1 MENIVISKDAS
12 TLAKRV
18 AHDLTEAA
26 RLAASAQR
34 RFCLALSGGT
44 TPRLLYQHLAS
55 PQLINEVPWDH
66 LEFFWGDERCVPPDA
81 AESNYRMTREAM
93 LNHVPVKPEQIHRI
107 QGEQSPAVESS
118 RYAAEI
124 LKTVPTPRDGL
135 PRFDWVLLGMGNDG
149 HTASLFPDQDLAHAN
164 DLCGVA
170 QHPKT
175 GQLRVSFSYELLNA
189 ASHVAFLVT
198 GASKAEMLA
207 TIIGRVPGRERYP
220 AARVSPRVG
229 TITWYLDH
237 EAGTEISKKL

>member
-1 MENIVISKDAS
+1 MENIVISKDAN
-12 TLAKRV
+12 TVAKRV

-26 RLAASAQR
+26 RLAAGAQR
-34 RFCLALSGGT
+34 RFCVALSGGT

-55 PQLINEVPWDH
+55 AQLVKQVPWEN

-81 AESNYRMTREAM
+81 SDSNFRMTREAM
-93 LNHVPVKPEQIHRI
+93 LDHVPVKAQQVHRIHGETPPEQ
-107 QGEQSPAVESS
+107 ESQ

-124 LKTVPTPRDGL
+124 RQFVPTPRDGL
-135 PRFDWVLLGMGNDG
+135 PRFDWVLLGMGDDG
-149 HTASLFPDQDLAHAN
+149 HTASLFPDQDLSDAN

-175 GQLRVSFSYELLNA
+175 GQRRVSFTYDLLNA

-198 GASKAEMLA
+198 GANKADMLA

-220 AARVSPRVG
+220 AARVNPRVG

-237 EAGTEISKKL
+237 EAGTAITKKL